1 MEAQVHI
8 TGYAGTEVESRG
20 NGTVSA
26 FRLACTPRIKTK
38 SGWSDGN
45 TTWIEVACFR
55 TLAQHVAQ
63 SVRKGDPVLVVGKLR
78 TNVWEKDGQTHERLV
93 LEADMVGH
101 DLNRG
106 TSTST
111 TTRLHRLTRDAGP
124 TGGRSGRGWNEPGGA
139 HCSGRASRT
148 GRLRQSA
155 PVCTGRCQG
164 GLRGLRRVGPI
175 RLADSAPTGDA
186 PCQAGQLVAA
196 GGASPLTYRLAYSER
211 PAVPDE

>member
-1 MEAQVHI
+1 MEAQVNI

-38 SGWSDGN
+38 NGWGDGN

-93 LEADMVGH
+93 LEADIVGH

-106 TSTST
+106 TSAFS
-111 TTRLHRLTRDAGP
+111 RPPRLTATDSREAE
-124 TGGRSGRGWNEPGGA
+124 EPA
-139 HCSGRASRT
+139 EDE
-148 GRLRQSA
+148 
-155 PVCTGRCQG
+155 VE
-164 GLRGLRRVGPI
+164 
-175 RLADSAPTGDA
+175 
-186 PCQAGQLVAA
+186 AA
-196 GGASPLTYRLAYSER
+196 GLSVEER
-211 PAVPDE
+211 TTQTAQAAQAA

>member
-38 SGWSDGN
+38 NGWSDGN
-45 TTWIEVACFR
+45 TTWLEVACFR

-101 DLNRG
+101 DLSRG
-106 TSTST
+106 TSIFQ
-111 TTRLHRLTRDAGP
+111 RP
-124 TGGRSGRGWNEPGGA
+124 P
-139 HCSGRASRT
+139 
-148 GRLRQSA
+148 
-155 PVCTGRCQG
+155 
-164 GLRGLRRVGPI
+164 
-175 RLADSAPTGDA
+175 RLATTDSRETQDPPEDE
-186 PCQAGQLVAA
+186 VDAA
-196 GGASPLTYRLAYSER
+196 GMSREER
-211 PAVPDE
+211 TAQAAQAAQAA

>member
-26 FRLACTPRIKTK
+26 FRLAYTPRIKTK
-38 SGWSDGN
+38 NGWSDGN
-45 TTWIEVACFR
+45 TTWLEVACFR

-106 TSTST
+106 TSIFQ
-111 TTRLHRLTRDAGP
+111 RPPRV
-124 TGGRSGRGWNEPGGA
+124 
-139 HCSGRASRT
+139 AS
-148 GRLRQSA
+148 
-155 PVCTGRCQG
+155 
-164 GLRGLRRVGPI
+164 
-175 RLADSAPTGDA
+175 ADSRDTQDPPEDD
-186 PCQAGQLVAA
+186 VDAA
-196 GGASPLTYRLAYSER
+196 GMSLEER
-211 PAVPDE
+211 TAQAAQAAQAA

>member
-8 TGYAGTEVESRG
+8 TGYAGTEVENRG

-106 TSTST
+106 TSIFQ
-111 TTRLHRLTRDAGP
+111 RP
-124 TGGRSGRGWNEPGGA
+124 
-139 HCSGRASRT
+139 
-148 GRLRQSA
+148 
-155 PVCTGRCQG
+155 
-164 GLRGLRRVGPI
+164 
-175 RLADSAPTGDA
+175 RLASTDSEDTQDPPEDE
-186 PCQAGQLVAA
+186 VDAA
-196 GGASPLTYRLAYSER
+196 GMSLEER
-211 PAVPDE
+211 TAQAAQATQAA

>member
-26 FRLACTPRIKTK
+26 FRLACTPRIRTK

-63 SVRKGDPVLVVGKLR
+63 SVHKGDPVLVVGKLR
-78 TNVWEKDGQTHERLV
+78 TNVWEKDGQTRERLV

-106 TSTST
+106 TSAFQRTP
-111 TTRLHRLTRDAGP
+111 RLTAADSREPDEPPEDEVEAAGP
-124 TGGRSGRGWNEPGGA
+124 SAEERTAQGA
-139 HCSGRASRT
+139 
-148 GRLRQSA
+148 
-155 PVCTGRCQG
+155 
-164 GLRGLRRVGPI
+164 
-175 RLADSAPTGDA
+175 
-186 PCQAGQLVAA
+186 QAA
-196 GGASPLTYRLAYSER
+196 
-211 PAVPDE
+211 

>member
-20 NGTVSA
+20 SGTVSA

-38 SGWSDGN
+38 NGWSDGN
-45 TTWIEVACFR
+45 TTWLEVACFR

-106 TSTST
+106 TSIFQRPPRVAST
-111 TTRLHRLTRDAGP
+111 DSRDTQDP
-124 TGGRSGRGWNEPGGA
+124 PEDD
-139 HCSGRASRT
+139 
-148 GRLRQSA
+148 
-155 PVCTGRCQG
+155 V
-164 GLRGLRRVGPI
+164 
-175 RLADSAPTGDA
+175 D
-186 PCQAGQLVAA
+186 AA
-196 GGASPLTYRLAYSER
+196 GMSLEER
-211 PAVPDE
+211 TAQAAQAAQAA